1 MVDNYLDI
9 AAVNGR
15 LRAGHDIHVFG
26 NLRDRLE
33 DVVTEFQ
40 QLRKSLGHRNRALDS
55 KRGGGCFVLMPFEE
69 SLQGVYEDHIAR
81 VCGSLGISV
90 TRGDQIFSVAPI
102 MEDVLEAVATSRY
115 IIADLTNS
123 NPNVFYELGICHA
136 LGKKVI
142 LITQGTDVPFDVR
155 HIRHIRYEYTPR
167 GMLVFEQ
174 VLQQT
179 LQNLQ
184 LDL

>member
-1 MVDNYLDI
+1 
-9 AAVNGR
+9 
-15 LRAGHDIHVFG
+15 
-26 NLRDRLE
+26 
-33 DVVTEFQ
+33 
-40 QLRKSLGHRNRALDS
+40 
-55 KRGGGCFVLMPFEE
+55 
-69 SLQGVYEDHIAR
+69 
-81 VCGSLGISV
+81 
-90 TRGDQIFSVAPI
+90 